1 MEPLTVFFWLGRNMP
16 IVEGSN
22 TLVPCVMEGGI
33 NVLVFVTQSEGAV
46 LFVLN
51 LGVFVQVFVKGRAI

>member
-1 MEPLTVFFWLGRNMP
+1 MP